1 MLRVNIGCG
10 ATPTP
15 GWTNF
20 DNSLTVRLARV
31 PGAVS
36 ALTRLGMVEPSQ
48 RHFAEVVKTSGI
60 RWANA
65 VHRIPLDDGSVRVL
79 YSSHMVEHLDVVE
92 VGTFLQEARRV
103 LVPGGVLRLAVPD
116 LGALADQYRTSGD
129 ADAFVRA
136 TMLTQPKPRGILPRA
151 KSILVG
157 NRHHHWMYD
166 GASLVRMVA
175 SAGFDSV
182 RALPP
187 GVTGIPDPGELD
199 LFERSEESV
208 YVEGRKPER

>member
-20 DNSLTVRLARV
+20 DNSLTVRLSRV
-31 PGAVS
+31 PGVLS
-36 ALTRLGMVEPSQ
+36 ALARLGMADSSQ
-48 RHFAEVVKTSGI
+48 RHFAEVVESSGI

-65 VHRIPLDDGSVRVL
+65 VHRIPLDNDVVRAL
-79 YSSHMVEHLDVVE
+79 YSSHMVEHLDEIKVRS
-92 VGTFLQEARRV
+92 FLQEARRV
-103 LVPGGVLRLAVPD
+103 LAPGGILRLAVPD
-116 LGALADQYRTSGD
+116 LAALTEKYRASGD

-136 TMLTQPKPRGILPRA
+136 TSLTQPKPRGVMARA

-166 GASLVRMVA
+166 GPSLQRMVA

-182 RALPP
+182 YVVPA
-187 GVTGIPDPGELD
+187 GKTGIPDPGELD

-208 YVEGRKPER
+208 YVEGRKAQR